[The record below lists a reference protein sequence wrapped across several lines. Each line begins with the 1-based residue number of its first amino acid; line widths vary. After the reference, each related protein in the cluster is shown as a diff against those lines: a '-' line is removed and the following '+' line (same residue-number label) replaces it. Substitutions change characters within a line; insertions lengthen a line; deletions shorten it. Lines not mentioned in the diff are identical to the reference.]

1 MKDKNAQSG
10 ISLAHYSAM
19 PIVNLLRCR
28 HKFVLVFMVIIMAPW
43 QPAGAQ
49 YASNPAEA
57 GNAPLTAERVVNNLV
72 RMNRDRQEALQAYQG
87 TRIYRVNYKGFTGS
101 RSAEMIVD
109 MKYQFPEGKVFTVQS
124 ATGSKLIIDKVFKKL
139 LEAEKE
145 AQGTEAQR
153 RTALNSDNYA
163 FRLIGYEK
171 SSAGPMYVL
180 DVEPRRKDKF
190 LYRGRIWVNAEE
202 FAVVRLQAEPAKN
215 PSFWTKRSK
224 ILQVYSKVNDF
235 WLPTFNES
243 VSDIR
248 LGGHAE
254 LTIQYQRY
262 EVKGD
267 SVENL
272 TTTRSGRSAGA
283 LLDLEAI
290 AARTPI
296 SANARE

>member
-139 LEAEKE
+139 LEAEEE

-283 LLDLEAI
+283 LLDLESI

>member
-1 MKDKNAQSG
+1 MDIYG
-10 ISLAHYSAM
+10 LAHHSAAT
-19 PIVNLLRCR
+19 IFNVVRSR
-28 HKFVLVFMVIIMAPW
+28 HKFALAFMVIIMASW

-49 YASNPAEA
+49 RLSNPAEA
-57 GNAPLTAERVVNNLV
+57 GSVPLTAEQVVNNMV
-72 RMNRDRQEALQAYQG
+72 RMNRERQEALHAYQG
-87 TRIYRVNYKGFTGS
+87 TRTYRVNYKGFTGS

-109 MKYQFPEGKVFTVQS
+109 MKYEVPEGKAFTVQS

-145 AQGTEAQR
+145 AQGALAQR

-163 FRLIGYEK
+163 FKLIGYEE

-190 LYRGRIWVNAEE
+190 LYRGRVWVNAEE

-215 PSFWTKRSK
+215 PSFWTKKSK
-224 ILQVYSKVNDF
+224 IVQVYSKVNDF
-235 WLPTFNES
+235 WLPTYNQS

-262 EVKGD
+262 KVGGD
-267 SVENL
+267 SVESL
-272 TTTRSGRSAGA
+272 TTTRSGRSAS

-290 AARTPI
+290 AVRTPV
-296 SANARE
+296 SANAQK

>member
-10 ISLAHYSAM
+10 TSLAHYSAA
-19 PIVNLLRCR
+19 PIFNLLRSR
-28 HKFVLVFMVIIMAPW
+28 HKFALAFMVIIMASW

-49 YASNPAEA
+49 HASNPAEV
-57 GNAPLTAERVVNNLV
+57 NAPLTAEQVVSNLV
-72 RMNRDRQEALQAYQG
+72 RMNRERQEALHAYQG
-87 TRIYRVNYKGFTGS
+87 TRTYRVNYKGFTGS

-145 AQGTEAQR
+145 AQGTEAQL

-171 SSAGPMYVL
+171 SSAGPLYVL

-190 LYRGRIWVNAEE
+190 LYRGRIWVDAEE

-215 PSFWTKRSK
+215 PSFWTKKSK
-224 ILQVYSKVNDF
+224 IVQVYSKVNDF
-235 WLPTFNES
+235 WLPTYNQS

-254 LTIQYQRY
+254 LTIEYQRY
-262 EVKGD
+262 EVRGD

-272 TTTRSGRSAGA
+272 TTTRRSAGA

-290 AARTPI
+290 AVRTPV
-296 SANARE
+296 SANAR

>member
-1 MKDKNAQSG
+1 MDIHG
-10 ISLAHYSAM
+10 LAHYAAK
-19 PIVNLLRCR
+19 PIADLLRSR
-28 HKFVLVFMVIIMAPW
+28 FKSVLVFMVIIIAPW

-49 YASNPAEA
+49 HATKPAEP
-57 GNAPLTAERVVNNLV
+57 GSAPLTAEQVVDNLV
-72 RMNRDRQEALQAYQG
+72 RMNRERQEALQAYQG

-109 MKYQFPEGKVFTVQS
+109 MRYQFPEGKVFTVQS

-171 SSAGPMYVL
+171 SSAGPLYVL

-190 LYRGRIWVNAEE
+190 LYRGRIWVDAEE

-224 ILQVYSKVNDF
+224 IVQVYSKVSDF
-235 WLPTFNES
+235 WLPTYNQS

-254 LTIQYQRY
+254 LTIEYQRY
-262 EVKGD
+262 KIRVD
-267 SVENL
+267 SVESL

-283 LLDLEAI
+283 LLDFEAI
-290 AARTPI
+290 AVRTPI
-296 SANARE
+296 SANTTE